1 MITRLPLPEQL
12 TQIERFFL
20 TAWVN
25 FPPRSLGCNI
35 FQNSTQQN
43 NKADSPSVLIS
54 KLRLSRSQPTQTA
67 VLTVGL
73 ELATETSAF
82 GSNEALGR
90 CVHAFKCFFFFLL
103 SICSLAQSSLPLF
116 PSPCQSV
123 SSPHHLSPISS
134 YFKTPSSHWF
144 FSALPSLLFS
154 CGIFFSPAC
163 ESPFCSTVAT
173 QNGSAVWAETLGER
187 LCQTERNK
195 KRVGGGRRNHCKV
208 AD

>member
-25 FPPRSLGCNI
+25 SPPRSLGCNI

-54 KLRLSRSQPTQTA
+54 KRRLSCSQPTQTA

-73 ELATETSAF
+73 KLATETSAF

-90 CVHAFKCFFFFLL
+90 CLHAFKCFFFRYW
-103 SICSLAQSSLPLF
+103 
-116 PSPCQSV
+116 SV
-123 SSPHHLSPISS
+123 
-134 YFKTPSSHWF
+134 
-144 FSALPSLLFS
+144 
-154 CGIFFSPAC
+154 
-163 ESPFCSTVAT
+163 
-173 QNGSAVWAETLGER
+173 R
-187 LCQTERNK
+187 
-195 KRVGGGRRNHCKV
+195 
-208 AD
+208 